1 MVEHTSRGSVAL
13 IGAPVDGGAGLS
25 GCIMGPAALRVA
37 GLATSLA
44 DLGVEV
50 RDLGDVTPDKVSL
63 KLAGATHHENEV
75 AGFARALNRQGYE
88 ALKSGSTPIFMG
100 GDHSLSMGSVT
111 GVAKY
116 AAEQGKKLHV
126 LWLDAHPDYNTPD
139 TSTSGNMHGMSAAL
153 FCGEPGFDGVL
164 DEPIHPVNPKNYHVF
179 GARSIDEDEGALLLR
194 RGVNVMDMRRIDE
207 RGVVAL
213 INGVLDAVRA
223 DDAMF
228 HVSLDVDFL
237 DPQFAPGVGTT
248 VPGGATYREAH
259 LAMEMICD
267 SGLMTS
273 MDLVELNPYLDD
285 RGKSAR
291 MLVALTESGF
301 GRRVFDRP
309 TSTG

>member
-50 RDLGDVTPDKVSL
+50 RDLGDVTPDQVSL

-88 ALKSGSTPIFMG
+88 ALKSGATPIFMG

-164 DEPIHPVNPKNYHVF
+164 DEPIHPVDPKNYHVF
-179 GARSIDEDEGALLLR
+179 GARSIDEDEGALLLK

-213 INGVLDAVRA
+213 INGVLDAVRV

-267 SGLMTS
+267 SGLMSS

>member
-1 MVEHTSRGSVAL
+1 MKNQTSRGSVAL

-37 GLATSLA
+37 GLATSLT
-44 DLGVEV
+44 DMGFEV
-50 RDLGDVTPDKVSL
+50 DGLGDVTPDQVSL

-75 AGFARALNRQGYE
+75 AGFARALNRQGYT
-88 ALKSGSTPIFMG
+88 ALKSGATPIFLG
-100 GDHSLSMGSVT
+100 GDHSLAMGSVT

-116 AAEQGKKLHV
+116 AAEIGKKLHV
-126 LWLDAHPDYNTPD
+126 LWLDAHPDFNTPT

-164 DEPIHPVNPKNYHVF
+164 EEPIHPVDPSNYHVF
-179 GARSIDEDEGALLLR
+179 GARSIDDEEGALLR
-194 RGVNVMDMRRIDE
+194 SRGVDVMDMRRIDE
-207 RGVVAL
+207 RGVVSL
-213 INGVLDAVRA
+213 INSVLDAVRE
-223 DDAMF
+223 DDAML

-259 LAMEMICD
+259 LAMEMISD
-267 SGLMTS
+267 SGMMTS
-273 MDLVELNPYLDD
+273 MDLVELNPYLDE

>member
-1 MVEHTSRGSVAL
+1 MVEQSSRKSVAL

-37 GLATSLA
+37 GLAPSLQA
-44 DLGVEV
+44 LGFEV
-50 RDLGDVTPDKVSL
+50 ADLGDVVPEEVSL
-63 KLAGATHHENEV
+63 DLAGATHHENEV
-75 AGFARALNRQGYE
+75 AGFARSLNKAGYG
-88 ALKSGSTPIFMG
+88 ALKNAQTPIFMG
-100 GDHSLSMGSVT
+100 GDHSLAMGSVT

-126 LWLDAHPDYNTPD
+126 LWLDAHPDFNTPS
-139 TSTSGNMHGMSAAL
+139 TSSSGNMHGMSAAL
-153 FCGEPGFDGVL
+153 FCGEPGFDGVFEQKI
-164 DEPIHPVNPKNYHVF
+164 DPVDPTKFHVF
-179 GARSIDEDEGALLLR
+179 GARSIDEKEGVLLR
-194 RGVNVMDMRRIDE
+194 ERGVDVMDMRRIDE
-207 RGVVAL
+207 RGVASL
-213 INGVLDAVRA
+213 IGGVLEQVKN

-237 DPQFAPGVGTT
+237 DPEHAPGVGTT

-273 MDLVELNPYLDD
+273 MDLVELNPYLDE

>member
-1 MVEHTSRGSVAL
+1 MDQKASRGSVAL

-37 GLATSLA
+37 GLATSLTE
-44 DLGVEV
+44 LGYDVA
-50 RDLGDVTPDKVSL
+50 DLGDVTPDKVSL
-63 KLAGATHHENEV
+63 KLSGATHHENEV
-75 AGFARALNRQGYE
+75 AGFARALNRTGYE
-88 ALKSGSTPIFMG
+88 ALQSGATPIFLG
-100 GDHSLSMGSVT
+100 GDHSLAMGSVT

-116 AAEQGKKLHV
+116 AADQGRKLHV
-126 LWLDAHPDYNTPD
+126 LWLDAHPDYNTTT

-164 DEPIHPVNPKNYHVF
+164 DAPISPVDPRNYHVF
-179 GARSIDEDEGALLLR
+179 GARSIDEPEGDLLIE

-207 RGVVAL
+207 RGVATL
-213 INGVLDAVRA
+213 ISGVLEAVRA

-237 DPQFAPGVGTT
+237 DPAFAPGVGTT

-259 LAMEMICD
+259 LAMEMISD

-273 MDLVELNPYLDD
+273 MDLVELNPYLDE

-309 TSTG
+309 TTIG